1 VSSVLRLNTLLDR
14 SFKAGDHRL
23 EAISAEIGVLDR
35 LCKTLGVTELS
46 RFIDTTAIELIQA
59 VELLDDDAPLAPAA
73 EPTTD
78 PETGLAYGIEDMS
91 WQPIAAGM
99 SSLEALQQHIER
111 GLHVSSQQ
119 PQLLQELTYCIQALA
134 PLEAE
139 GGQFHLAVIP
149 A

>member
-1 VSSVLRLNTLLDR
+1 MSSVLRLNTLLDR
-14 SFKAGDHRL
+14 SFKGGDRRL
-23 EAISAEIGVLDR
+23 EAISAEIGALDR

-59 VELLDDDAPLAPAA
+59 VELIDDDAPLAPAA

-99 SSLEALQQHIER
+99 SSLVSLQ
-111 GLHVSSQQ
+111 
-119 PQLLQELTYCIQALA
+119 QELTYCIQALA